1 MTTQHFIYPSKES
14 CGINR
19 TANHERRKTLSI
31 TFNFDEVF
39 EMAEQIERDGA
50 RFYRS
55 AAGKLSDLTARD
67 KLLELATMED
77 EHEKTFAALR
87 SELKTGV
94 RMESTFD
101 PDNQAA
107 LYLRAMADGKVFDIK
122 KDPSNVLSEVKT
134 LEEILHIAIGL
145 EKDSIV
151 FYMSIKDMVPG
162 ELGKEKID
170 VIIQEEKG
178 HIVELSNQLSLT
190 GE

>member
-1 MTTQHFIYPSKES
+1 M
-14 CGINR
+14 
-19 TANHERRKTLSI
+19 SI

-50 RFYRS
+50 RFYRN
-55 AAGKLSDLTARD
+55 AAGKFSDLTARD
-67 KLLELATMED
+67 KLLELAAMED
-77 EHEKTFAALR
+77 EHEKTFAAIR

-122 KDPSNVLSEVKT
+122 KDPSNVLSEGKT

-170 VIIQEEKG
+170 VIIQEEQE
-178 HIVELSNQLSLT
+178 HIVKLSNQLSLI